1 MNRCSRAGDVRRAT
15 PYIGRQPP
23 EKAMEVAIIVPLI
36 VFASIVLVIATPFYF
51 RHRNRRVIYEAIKT
65 SVEKTGEAD
74 PKLIDAITHDQ
85 IGPNGDLR
93 RGILLLAIAVALAL
107 GELAFGGEVDED
119 FPLLWLALF
128 PGLVGA
134 AYVAFHFFLP
144 REPTV

>member
-1 MNRCSRAGDVRRAT
+1 MD
-15 PYIGRQPP
+15 
-23 EKAMEVAIIVPLI
+23 VAIVIPLI
-36 VFASIVLVIATPFYF
+36 VFASFVLVVATPFYF
-51 RHRNRRVIYEAIKT
+51 RHRNRRVIYDAIKM

-93 RGILLLAIAVALAL
+93 RGVLLLAIALAMAA
-107 GELAFGGEVDED
+107 GELLFGQRDGE
-119 FPLLWLALF
+119 FSLLWLSLF

-134 AYVAFHFFLP
+134 AYVAFHFLLP